1 MLSQDLIK
9 AGHAMPAASA
19 AAWQVML
26 HKGVR
31 LCFIPGAGINPPR
44 GRGSM
49 GTLNIELGSG
59 VSGTQLDLLNVTGVA
74 SQRFAPLT

>member
-1 MLSQDLIK
+1 
-9 AGHAMPAASA
+9 
-19 AAWQVML
+19 
-26 HKGVR
+26 
-31 LCFIPGAGINPPR
+31 
-44 GRGSM
+44 M